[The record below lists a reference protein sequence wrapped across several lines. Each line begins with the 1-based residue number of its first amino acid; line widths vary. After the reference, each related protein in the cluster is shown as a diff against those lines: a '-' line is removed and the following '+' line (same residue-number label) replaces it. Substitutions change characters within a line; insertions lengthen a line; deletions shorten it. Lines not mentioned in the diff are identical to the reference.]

1 MQLENGKIVEG
12 KVTGITK
19 FGAFVDLGEGKTGMV
34 HISEVAP
41 TFVKEISDFLTQ
53 GQTVKVKILNI
64 APDGKISLS
73 VKQALDPAPQEKR
86 PSRPRGTARAEPPAR
101 SGTAARPAP
110 RGTGN
115 GTGTIPPGSPAART
129 SRICSRGLWP
139 AAMRRFPTSSA
150 TPTASA
156 APSGAAAAAESSR
169 DKGTSKSAWRFCRAL
184 FSVKFAPLGQVK
196 LAFGQ

>member
-86 PSRPRGTARAEPPAR
+86 PSRPRGDGQGRAAGPKRDSRPP
-101 SGTAARPAP
+101 RPAGNRERDWNHTP
-110 RGTGN
+110 RES
-115 GTGTIPPGSPAART
+115 GSKDLEDMLSRFMARRDEKISDLKRNT
-129 SRICSRGLWP
+129 DGKRGSFGGG
-139 AAMRRFPTSSA
+139 RR
-150 TPTASA
+150 
-156 APSGAAAAAESSR
+156 GG
-169 DKGTSKSAWRFCRAL
+169 KQQG
-184 FSVKFAPLGQVK
+184 
-196 LAFGQ
+196 